1 MKMKIRVKIMDQT
14 DHHFEVDDQM
24 LLSDFRIEVADRLH
38 IPPERQRMIFAV
50 SSPMNGRERITYVI
64 PFERSGILAENAHIE
79 EMIQSALDGLT
90 FLTNDQRRR
99 ITTHWESNNIHISL
113 PSQRTPHVA
122 SPSLERVALIET
134 LLEHIA
140 HFYQIVE
147 MPGGIADRIDE
158 FLDGSHTYDEESTT
172 VFNEQLR
179 ADALSLEREPLIR
192 SRLVDRLNTEEEAI
206 DESDELA
213 ARFQRVEETSG
224 SPGYVMRHAIT
235 YDLVYIL
242 RRLHDEYERI
252 RPHMVRLERILNSRI
267 LYNIDDAEHTDTDY
281 RANFFTVYM
290 EHIQRAFHRLSH
302 VWHLTSDLG
311 SDVQELTGEEIRII
325 GLNPTAVDELL
336 FALIKQSD
344 AIIAPR
350 LRPRQSRENQLPVAE
365 DSSAEVPTLSASNNS
380 PSLEEVLI
388 RTVEQSLPSL
398 ESSNPYER
406 FMRLL
411 LQRASD
417 PSFDMNSL
425 FRNTAIQQ
433 AFNHDGTQA
442 ERTSTTGHLYQQ
454 SSSSPSQMPNQ
465 QSLVPSLG
473 SLARGVIT
481 QTGNQMPFMSEV
493 ISNIMRNNGINGAMS
508 PQVDVILEY
517 GEGGSQ
523 SSINHIQPQLI
534 DLSAGG
540 ISEQRGHPTAIG
552 YHVEVHQFDV
562 IPQSMGPDS
571 SQISSQHSISL
582 NTYAPSTSSNYSNL
596 PNTTGSTSARG
607 GFVPG
612 GQRQLGPA
620 NNLPLFMGNTGFQ
633 PEMHVTPPRQEVGLN
648 SSGDILVNDEE
659 NFRAFIQLAVR
670 SALSQMVH
678 ADQDRNAQNA
688 RGFAPHVFSVGQS
701 VQVQVTPGGG
711 EVVETMSAPILV
723 HAEVQQ
729 HSAVNAVST
738 SAPEYSQNIPSITS
752 NSASNEQRIDSF
764 LREDG
769 SRNIL
774 TEMANAM
781 TLGFESRLITI
792 LDMSGAPTSLLRP
805 GNALLLNFATLGDL
819 ASMLDFNMTPLEFH
833 RAHFRAHVI
842 ENQLNGN
849 STPTDDDLLSA
860 SERLAALH
868 SSIASIICTAG
879 GEVERIW
886 NVSDAEF
893 SRRIQNTLR
902 DYVRHLV
909 ALGNY
914 SFSNSEQT
922 AYITI
927 VFELLVNADRSI
939 GNADTNLT
947 RLMHLRRFV
956 LPRIVVLLRGQGPLP
971 NLDEIPS
978 RLLAW
983 TDCLRP
989 DVSSISD
996 VHSPED
1002 EHQVCNAVH
1011 NGVNEDYH
1019 DSHDETRSRGTPSI
1033 GPAAAKK
1040 RKLEDEELKPS
1051 TSHACF
1057 GMSTATRTGTG
1068 SEEDAQSAAQ
1078 LRGYDGDW
1086 ARFFPDW
1093 VETIEC
1099 DALSGQTNPRLLRNP
1114 SDMYQMGHLEH
1125 GRRQVVPEH
1134 ASEESLLS
1142 SAAQE
1147 IVGNVFRGNIPTT
1160 IHENISSGAALSAL
1174 DELMVLAIQH
1184 RILGDSDYD
1193 SSQYPN
1199 VARQFHKNHGLL

>member
-1 MKMKIRVKIMDQT
+1 
-14 DHHFEVDDQM
+14 
-24 LLSDFRIEVADRLH
+24 
-38 IPPERQRMIFAV
+38 
-50 SSPMNGRERITYVI
+50 
-64 PFERSGILAENAHIE
+64 
-79 EMIQSALDGLT
+79 
-90 FLTNDQRRR
+90 
-99 ITTHWESNNIHISL
+99 
-113 PSQRTPHVA
+113 
-122 SPSLERVALIET
+122 
-134 LLEHIA
+134 
-140 HFYQIVE
+140 
-147 MPGGIADRIDE
+147 
-158 FLDGSHTYDEESTT
+158 
-172 VFNEQLR
+172 
-179 ADALSLEREPLIR
+179 
-192 SRLVDRLNTEEEAI
+192 
-206 DESDELA
+206 
-213 ARFQRVEETSG
+213 
-224 SPGYVMRHAIT
+224 
-235 YDLVYIL
+235 
-242 RRLHDEYERI
+242 
-252 RPHMVRLERILNSRI
+252 
-267 LYNIDDAEHTDTDY
+267 
-281 RANFFTVYM
+281 
-290 EHIQRAFHRLSH
+290 
-302 VWHLTSDLG
+302 
-311 SDVQELTGEEIRII
+311 
-325 GLNPTAVDELL
+325 LL
-336 FALIKQSD
+336 FPLIKQSD

-350 LRPRQSRENQLPVAE
+350 LRPRQSRDDQLSVAE
-365 DSSAEVPTLSASNNS
+365 DSSAEAPSLSASNNS

-411 LQRASD
+411 LQHAND
-417 PSFDMNSL
+417 PSFDINSL

-433 AFNHDGTQA
+433 AFNRGGTQA

-454 SSSSPSQMPNQ
+454 SSSSPSQMPDQ

-523 SSINHIQPQLI
+523 SGINHIQPQLI
-534 DLSAGG
+534 DLPAGG
-540 ISEQRGHPTAIG
+540 VSEQRGHPTAIG

-562 IPQSMGPDS
+562 IPQPMGPDS

-596 PNTTGSTSARG
+596 PNTSGSTSTRS
-607 GFVPG
+607 GFVQG

-620 NNLPLFMGNTGFQ
+620 NNLPLFIGNTGFQ

-659 NFRAFIQLAVR
+659 NFRVFIQLAVR

-678 ADQDRNAQNA
+678 ADQDRNA
-688 RGFAPHVFSVGQS
+688 R
-701 VQVQVTPGGG
+701 
-711 EVVETMSAPILV
+711 
-723 HAEVQQ
+723 
-729 HSAVNAVST
+729 
-738 SAPEYSQNIPSITS
+738 
-752 NSASNEQRIDSF
+752 ASNEQRIDSF

-774 TEMANAM
+774 MEMANAM

-792 LDMSGAPTSLLRP
+792 LDTSGAPSSLLRP

-833 RAHFRAHVI
+833 RARFRAHVI

-868 SSIASIICTAG
+868 SSIASVICTAG

-886 NVSDAEF
+886 NGRLLSIPQTIRNVEIATIQQLLRSLLNRTISDAEF

-914 SFSNSEQT
+914 SFSNAEQT

-939 GNADTNLT
+939 GHTDTNLT
-947 RLMHLRRFV
+947 RLLHLRRFV
-956 LPRIVVLLRGQGPLP
+956 LPRIAVLLRAQ
-971 NLDEIPS
+971 
-978 RLLAW
+978 AW
-983 TDCLRP
+983 TVVDDCLRP

-996 VHSPED
+996 VQSLGVD
-1002 EHQVCNAVH
+1002 HQVCNAVH
-1011 NGVNEDYH
+1011 NGVNEDYE

-1040 RKLEDEELKPS
+1040 RKLEDEEPKPS
-1051 TSHACF
+1051 TSHGCF
-1057 GMSTATRTGTG
+1057 EMSSVARTGT
-1068 SEEDAQSAAQ
+1068 EEDAQSAAAQ

-1086 ARFFPDW
+1086 ARSFPDW
-1093 VETIEC
+1093 VETMEC

-1174 DELMVLAIQH
+1174 DELMDLAIQN
-1184 RILGDSDYD
+1184 RIQGDSDYD
-1193 SSQYPN
+1193 PTQYPN
-1199 VARQFHKNHGLL
+1199 VAWQFHKNHELL